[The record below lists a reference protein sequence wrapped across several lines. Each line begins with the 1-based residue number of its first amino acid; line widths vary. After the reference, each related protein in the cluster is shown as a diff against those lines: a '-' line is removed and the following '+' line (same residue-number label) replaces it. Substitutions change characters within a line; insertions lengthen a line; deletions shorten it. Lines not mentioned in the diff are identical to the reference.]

1 MFGVD
6 GAEDESVA
14 VLKPVIPPDAE
25 DGPCLRARV
34 VRAYPGGC
42 FAPSRPVLLGVVIY
56 KTS

>member
-25 DGPCLRARV
+25 NGPCLRARV
-34 VRAYPGGC
+34 VRACPG
-42 FAPSRPVLLGVVIY
+42 VMTWLGHRGRVGLIRNGL
-56 KTS
+56 